1 MNSMRSILISVTII
15 AAVAWSACTQT
26 SYTDQLTDCLVKS
39 TTSQDRIT
47 FAKWFYS
54 GIFFHPAL
62 QSIATVSEVK
72 IEEAKKNAAEL
83 YLTLIT
89 QTCRQQMED
98 ALKFDGKESIKT
110 SAKMLGRVAARELF
124 KSPEVTA
131 GQEKFKHF
139 FAKIFDDE
147 KLKQLL
153 RETN

>member
-1 MNSMRSILISVTII
+1 MNSMRIILIGITITTI
-15 AAVAWSACTQT
+15 VAWSACTQT

-39 TTSQDRIT
+39 TTSQDRLT
-47 FAKWFYS
+47 FAKWFFS
-54 GIFFHPAL
+54 SVFFHPAV

-72 IEEAKKNAAEL
+72 LEEAKKNAAEL
-83 YLTLIT
+83 YVKLIT
-89 QTCRQQMED
+89 QTCRQQMEN
-98 ALKFDGKESIKT
+98 ALKFEGKESIET
-110 SAKMLGRVAARELF
+110 SAKMLGRVAAKELF

-131 GQEKFKHF
+131 AHANFKKF